1 MKAVPIVDKMD
12 LWKKAVGLR
21 KQLGRDASSP
31 VDILELV
38 IANIER
44 SKHFTM
50 VLYPMGDRLSGMCVK
65 GDSCTVIAIN
75 SAMSVGRQRFSMAH
89 ELFHVY
95 FDNSLSTAIC
105 SRKIGV
111 GSDIEREADQFAS
124 YFLMPP
130 DALTGEIG
138 QIKQKADDR
147 LTVGNVVKLEQ
158 HFGVSRQAILFRLVE
173 EKELTSQ
180 EAEPMR
186 HDVINSARNLGYDDF
201 LYKPLP
207 LEKQH
212 MTYGYY
218 VQQAEESLK
227 EGLISNGKY
236 EELLLEAFRSDLV
249 YGEASEGSE
258 SVD

>member
-1 MKAVPIVDKMD
+1 MNEVDSWKRAV
-12 LWKKAVGLR
+12 WLR
-21 KQLGRDASSP
+21 KQLGEDTSSRI
-31 VDILELV
+31 DIFPLIV
-38 IANIER
+38 ANIER

-50 VLYPMGDRLSGMCVK
+50 VFYPMGDRLSGMCVK
-65 GDSCTVIAIN
+65 GTGSTVIAIN
-75 SAMSVGRQRFSMAH
+75 SAMSVGRQHFSMAH

-95 FDNSLSTAIC
+95 FDDNLSTAIC
-105 SRKIGV
+105 SQKI
-111 GSDIEREADQFAS
+111 DQFAS
-124 YFLMPP
+124 YFLVPP
-130 DALTGEIG
+130 DALTAAIARV
-138 QIKQKADDR
+138 KQKVDDK
-147 LTVGNVVKLEQ
+147 LTVGNVVELEQ
-158 HFGVSRQAILFRLVE
+158 YFWVSRQAMLFRLLE
-173 EKELTSQ
+173 ENELTSQ

-186 HDVINSARNLGYDDF
+186 RGVINSARNLGYDDS

-212 MTYGYY
+212 ATYGYY
-218 VQQAEESLK
+218 IQQAEESLK

>member
-1 MKAVPIVDKMD
+1 MNEVDSWKRAV
-12 LWKKAVGLR
+12 WLR
-21 KQLGRDASSP
+21 KLLGEDTSSRI
-31 VDILELV
+31 DIFPLIV
-38 IANIER
+38 ANIER

-50 VLYPMGDRLSGMCVK
+50 VFYPMGDRLSGMCVK
-65 GDSCTVIAIN
+65 GTGSTVIAIN
-75 SAMSVGRQRFSMAH
+75 SAMSVGRQHFSMAH

-95 FDNSLSTAIC
+95 FDDNLSTAIC
-105 SRKIGV
+105 SQKIGGGNEV
-111 GSDIEREADQFAS
+111 EREADQFAS
-124 YFLMPP
+124 YFLVPP
-130 DALTGEIG
+130 DALTAAIARV
-138 QIKQKADDR
+138 KQKVDDK
-147 LTVGNVVKLEQ
+147 LTVGNVVELEQ
-158 HFGVSRQAILFRLVE
+158 YFWVSRQAMLFRLLE
-173 EKELTSQ
+173 ENELTSQ

-186 HDVINSARNLGYDDF
+186 RGVINSARNLGYDDS

-212 MTYGYY
+212 ATYGYY
-218 VQQAEESLK
+218 IQQAEESLK

>member
-1 MKAVPIVDKMD
+1 MNEVDSWKRAV
-12 LWKKAVGLR
+12 WLR
-21 KQLGRDASSP
+21 KQLGEDTSSRI
-31 VDILELV
+31 DIFPLIV
-38 IANIER
+38 ANIER

-50 VLYPMGDRLSGMCVK
+50 VFYPMGDRLSGMCVK
-65 GDSCTVIAIN
+65 GTGSTVIAIN
-75 SAMSVGRQRFSMAH
+75 SAMSVGRQHFSMAH

-95 FDNSLSTAIC
+95 FDTSLSTAIC

-130 DALTGEIG
+130 DALTGKIQ

-147 LTVGNVVKLEQ
+147 LTVGNVVELEQ
-158 HFGVSRQAILFRLVE
+158 YFWVSRQAMLFRLLE
-173 EKELTSQ
+173 ENELTSQ

-186 HDVINSARNLGYDDF
+186 RGVINSARNLGYDDS

-212 MTYGYY
+212 ATYGYY
-218 VQQAEESLK
+218 IQQAEESLK